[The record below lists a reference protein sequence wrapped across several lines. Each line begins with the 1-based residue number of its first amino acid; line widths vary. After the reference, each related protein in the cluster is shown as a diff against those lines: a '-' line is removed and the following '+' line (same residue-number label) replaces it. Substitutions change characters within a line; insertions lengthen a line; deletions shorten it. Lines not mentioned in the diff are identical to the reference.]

1 MHFECNSAE
10 IHTEYKIKQ
19 ELGSQLFYIVSF
31 CDGFLVLDFIMEHY
45 DTFFRDKHIQYIID
59 VGNEKDTLTAVMM
72 EWDEVM
78 LVDCH

>member
-1 MHFECNSAE
+1 
-10 IHTEYKIKQ
+10 
-19 ELGSQLFYIVSF
+19 
-31 CDGFLVLDFIMEHY
+31 MEHY